1 MNARKLI
8 PAVLTAVLTAVLL
21 PWSLVQAA
29 SLGDVAGSLGGLG
42 NLSSVSSS
50 SSSNVAGLLEYCAK
64 NNYLNADAA
73 TQVKD
78 KLLGKLPGNTT
89 TSDSGYKDGAK
100 GILTGSDGKSLD
112 LSGSGIKEKVTKQ
125 VCDKVLSQG
134 KSLL

>member
-1 MNARKLI
+1 MIARKLI
-8 PAVLTAVLTAVLL
+8 PAALAAVLL
-21 PWSLVQAA
+21 PCSLAQAA
-29 SLGDVAGSLGGLG
+29 SLGDVAGQLGGLG
-42 NLSSVSSS
+42 SLPSASS

-64 NNYLNADAA
+64 NNYLNANAA

>member
-1 MNARKLI
+1 MNARTLI
-8 PAVLTAVLTAVLL
+8 PAVLAATLL
-21 PWSLVQAA
+21 PWSLAQAA
-29 SLGDVAGSLGGLG
+29 SLGDVAGQLGGLG

-64 NNYLNADAA
+64 NNYLDANAA

-100 GILTGSDGKSLD
+100 GILTGTDGKSVD
-112 LSGSGIKEKVTKQ
+112 LTGSGIKEKVTKQ
-125 VCDKVLSQG
+125 VCDKVLNQG

>member
-8 PAVLTAVLTAVLL
+8 LTILATALL
-21 PWSLVQAA
+21 PWSLAQAA
-29 SLGDVAGSLGGLG
+29 SLGDVAGQLGGLG
-42 NLSSVSSS
+42 SLPSASS

>member
-1 MNARKLI
+1 MIARKLI
-8 PAVLTAVLTAVLL
+8 PAALAAALL
-21 PWSLVQAA
+21 PCSLAQAA
-29 SLGDVAGSLGGLG
+29 SLGDVAGQLGGLG
-42 NLSSVSSS
+42 SLPSASS

-64 NNYLNADAA
+64 NNYLNANAA

>member
-1 MNARKLI
+1 MKARKLI
-8 PAVLTAVLTAVLL
+8 PAVLAALL
-21 PWSLVQAA
+21 PWSMTQAA
-29 SLGDVAGSLGGLG
+29 SLGDVAGQLGGLG
-42 NLSSVSSS
+42 SLPSAS

>member
-8 PAVLTAVLTAVLL
+8 PTVLAAALL
-21 PWSLVQAA
+21 PWSLAQAA
-29 SLGDVAGSLGGLG
+29 SLGDVAGQLGGLG
-42 NLSSVSSS
+42 SLPSASS

-78 KLLGKLPGNTT
+78 KLLGKLPGTTT

-100 GILTGSDGKSLD
+100 GILTGSDGKTLD

>member
-1 MNARKLI
+1 MNACKPI
-8 PAVLTAVLTAVLL
+8 SIVLAALL
-21 PWSLVQAA
+21 PWSLAQAA
-29 SLGDVAGSLGGLG
+29 SLGDVAGQLGGLG
-42 NLSSVSSS
+42 GLPSVSSS

-78 KLLGKLPGNTT
+78 TLLGKLPGNTT
-89 TSDSGYKDGAK
+89 TSDNGYKDGAK
-100 GILTGSDGKSLD
+100 GVLTGSDGKSLD
-112 LSGSGIKEKVTKQ
+112 LSGSGIKEKVTRQ

>member
-1 MNARKLI
+1 MTTRKLI
-8 PAVLTAVLTAVLL
+8 PAVLAVALL
-21 PWSLVQAA
+21 PWTLAQAA

-50 SSSNVAGLLEYCAK
+50 SSSNVAGVLEFCAK

-100 GILTGSDGKSLD
+100 GILTGKDGKSLD
-112 LSGSGIKEKVTKQ
+112 LSGSGIKEKVTRQ

>member
-1 MNARKLI
+1 MNARHLI
-8 PAVLTAVLTAVLL
+8 PAVLAAALL
-21 PWSLVQAA
+21 PWSLAQAA

-50 SSSNVAGLLEYCAK
+50 SSSNVAGVLEFCVK
-64 NNYLNADAA
+64 NNYVNADSA
-73 TQVKD
+73 TKVKES
-78 KLLGKLPGNTT
+78 LLSKLPGNTT
-89 TSDSGYKDGAK
+89 TSDTGYKDGAK

>member
-1 MNARKLI
+1 MNTRKLI
-8 PAVLTAVLTAVLL
+8 PTALAVVLL
-21 PWSLVQAA
+21 PWSLAQAA

-50 SSSNVAGLLEYCAK
+50 SSGNVAGLLEYCAK

-78 KLLGKLPGNTT
+78 KLLGKLPGNT